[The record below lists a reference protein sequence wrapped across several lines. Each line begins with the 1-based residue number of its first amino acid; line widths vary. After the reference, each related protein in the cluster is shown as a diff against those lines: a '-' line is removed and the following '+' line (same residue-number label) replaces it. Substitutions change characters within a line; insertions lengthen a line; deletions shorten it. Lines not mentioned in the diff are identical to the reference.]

1 VIPIDLEHLMSE
13 PLQTLSALSAKTT
26 ALVLIDLQRGILP
39 FAQGP
44 HSAEQVLGASARL
57 ARCFRELAAPVVL
70 VRVGW
75 APDYADAPR
84 QPVDRPAPTQPGG
97 LPPQWWEQPA
107 ELEVA
112 PTDIQIT
119 KRQWGAFYGTE
130 LDLQLR
136 RRGITTALVLAEDA
150 MSSND
155 AAMHRSSVENVFP
168 RLGRVR
174 DTGTILSALT
184 A

>member
-1 VIPIDLEHLMSE
+1 MPE
-13 PLQTLSALSAKTT
+13 PLQTLSALSAKTS

-44 HSAEQVLGASARL
+44 HSAEQVLSASARL
-57 ARCFRELAAPVVL
+57 AKRFRELAAPV
-70 VRVGW
+70 
-75 APDYADAPR
+75 
-84 QPVDRPAPTQPGG
+84 
-97 LPPQWWEQPA
+97 
-107 ELEVA
+107 
-112 PTDIQIT
+112 
-119 KRQWGAFYGTE
+119 
-130 LDLQLR
+130 
-136 RRGITTALVLAEDA
+136 VLAEDA

-174 DTGTILSALT
+174 DTSTILSALT